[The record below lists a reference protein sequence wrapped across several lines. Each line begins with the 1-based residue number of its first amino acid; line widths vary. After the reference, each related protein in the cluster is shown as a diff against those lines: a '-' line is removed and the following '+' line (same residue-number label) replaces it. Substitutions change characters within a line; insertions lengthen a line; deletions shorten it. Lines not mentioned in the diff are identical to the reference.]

1 MSATGLLGHHKL
13 PVLFVVVCL
22 LSLSAAVSRAWGQ
35 APAIQNTVYTYGQPN
50 TTAPVHT
57 PHGMKIP
64 GHLVNQAM
72 GQHWQQV
79 AYQPQLANHAATG
92 QPGGGNAEPV
102 YSQSE
107 YVMGTDYSGYGE
119 VYGSGADRYRSGGVD
134 PRLIT
139 TQRYGDHYIQ
149 ANVDFIQFTRSNMST
164 ITKKWVDRGPEGDRT
179 GGIRTS
185 LRLNPFY
192 SCDFEFAYLNARWT
206 GNIAPSQNSG
216 PPGLTD
222 LWWNE
227 RAFTP
232 PGNLGG
238 GSIDNTTFFH
248 SKLNS
253 YEFNTRWRWVD
264 TIRPCT
270 GAWILGVRYVTF
282 EEVASGTCRDLSGA
296 GNLIFRQ
303 WLTTNNDLVGF
314 QLGGELFWSVAP
326 RVMIGGDIKGGIY
339 GNSAERTYR
348 DIEIAGTGTAPTET
362 SSSRSHAAFLGEA
375 NLMVNAALSHG
386 VYIRGGYTC
395 LYMSN
400 LALVGDDLNRPAPGT
415 LGPSLPIGSLGGF
428 LLAHGFYGGLEW
440 QY

>member
-139 TQRYGDHYIQ
+139 TQRYGDHYFQ
-149 ANVDFIQFTRSNMST
+149 ANVDFIDFRRTNMDAVT
-164 ITKKWVDRGPEGDRT
+164 QQWVDRGPDGNRT
-179 GGIRTS
+179 GGIRAS
-185 LRLNPFY
+185 LRANPFY
-192 SCDFEFAYLNARWT
+192 SCDFEFAYLNTRWT
-206 GNIAPSQNSG
+206 GNISPSSSG
-216 PPGLTD
+216 
-222 LWWNE
+222 LWWGLDD
-227 RAFTP
+227 FTP
-232 PGNLGG
+232 PGTRPGTTISPATRFSSNL
-238 GSIDNTTFFH
+238 D
-248 SKLNS
+248 S
-253 YEFNTRWRWVD
+253 YEFNTRWRWVE
-264 TIRPCT
+264 TIRPWT
-270 GAWILGVRYVTF
+270 GAWIFGVRYVDF
-282 EEVASGTCRDLSGA
+282 EEQASGTVQETVSTIIYEQL
-296 GNLIFRQ
+296 
-303 WLTTNNDLVGF
+303 LTTSNELIGF
-314 QLGGELFWSVAP
+314 QLGGELFWSVVP

-339 GNSAERTYR
+339 GNYAKRKFTDVPS
-348 DIEIAGTGTAPTET
+348 TGPTTLYPTT
-362 SSSRSHAAFLGEA
+362 STKHAAFLGEA
-375 NLMVNAALSHG
+375 NLMVNTALSHG
-386 VYIRGGYTC
+386 MYIRGGYTGV
-395 LYMSN
+395 YMSS
-400 LALVGDDLNRPAPGT
+400 LALAADVLSGT
-415 LGPSLPIGSLGGF
+415 GPNGGVPITGS